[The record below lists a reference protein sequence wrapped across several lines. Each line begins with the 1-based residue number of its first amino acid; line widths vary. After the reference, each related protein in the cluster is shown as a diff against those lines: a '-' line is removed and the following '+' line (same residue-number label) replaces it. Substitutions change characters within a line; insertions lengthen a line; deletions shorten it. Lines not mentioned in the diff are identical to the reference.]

1 MVETVATAPAP
12 PIPAPP
18 VPAEVV
24 APPQPQTPE
33 ELYEALDEDT
43 RAELIDG
50 EIITMPPATI
60 RHSRTSD
67 RLLRLMSFFAEARGL
82 GEVFGTAGMHLGEQ
96 RYVPDVAFV
105 ASAHAERVQET
116 HIAGA
121 ADLVVEVLSPSTAG
135 RDWGSKM
142 RDYEQ
147 YGVPEYWLLNPVV
160 EQINVYVLDDAGK
173 YQPLA
178 PDADGRYHSQVLPG
192 FFVER
197 GWLWPGDGQTADT
210 LAALRALALL

>member
-1 MVETVATAPAP
+1 MVETVAAAPAP
-12 PIPAPP
+12 PTL
-18 VPAEVV
+18 AEAV
-24 APPQPQTPE
+24 APPRTQTPE
-33 ELYEALDEDT
+33 ELYESLDEET
-43 RAELIDG
+43 KAELIDG
-50 EIITMPPATI
+50 EIIIMPPATI
-60 RHSRTSD
+60 LHSRTSGVV
-67 RLLRLMSFFAEARGL
+67 LSLMKLFVEAQGL
-82 GEVFGTAGMHLGEQ
+82 GEVFGDAGMHLGEQ

-121 ADLVVEVLSPSTAG
+121 ADLVVEVISPSTAG

-147 YGVPEYWLLNPVV
+147 YGVQEYWLLNPVV
-160 EQINVYVLDDAGK
+160 EQISAYVLDSDGK

-178 PDADGRYHSQVLPG
+178 PDSAGRYYSQVLPG

-197 GWLWPGDGQTADT
+197 GWFWPEAGEVADT

>member
-1 MVETVATAPAP
+1 MVETVAAAPAS
-12 PIPAPP
+12 PAL
-18 VPAEVV
+18 AEAV
-24 APPQPQTPE
+24 APPQTPTPE
-33 ELYEALDEDT
+33 ELYEALDEET

-50 EIITMPPATI
+50 EIVIMPPATI

-67 RLLRLMSFFAEARGL
+67 MILTLTRLFVEAQGL
-82 GEVFGTAGMHLGEQ
+82 GEVFSNAGMHLGAQ

-105 ASAHAERVQET
+105 ASSHAERVQGT

-147 YGVPEYWLLNPVV
+147 YGVSEYWLFNPVV
-160 EQINVYVLDDAGK
+160 EQINVYVLDTDGK

-197 GWLWPGDGQTADT
+197 GWLWPATGESADT

>member
-1 MVETVATAPAP
+1 MVETVAAAPAP
-12 PIPAPP
+12 PAPME
-18 VPAEVV
+18 AV
-24 APPQPQTPE
+24 APPQTPTPE
-33 ELYEALDEDT
+33 ELYEALDEEI

-50 EIITMPPATI
+50 EIVIMPPATLP
-60 RHSRTSD
+60 HSRTSD
-67 RLLRLMSFFAEARGL
+67 RLLRLMSFFVEVRGL
-82 GEVFGTAGMHLGEQ
+82 GEVFSNAGMHLGAQ

-105 ASAHAERVQET
+105 ASAHAERVQGT
-116 HIAGA
+116 HIAGT

-160 EQINVYVLDDAGK
+160 EQINVYVLDTDGK
-173 YQPLA
+173 YQPLS
-178 PDADGRYHSQVLPG
+178 PDAAGRYHSQVLPG

-197 GWLWPGDGQTADT
+197 GWLWPAAGESADT

>member
-1 MVETVATAPAP
+1 MVETVAAAPAS
-12 PIPAPP
+12 PAL
-18 VPAEVV
+18 AEAV
-24 APPQPQTPE
+24 APPQTPTPE
-33 ELYEALDEDT
+33 ELYEALDEET

-50 EIITMPPATI
+50 EIVIMPPATI

-67 RLLRLMSFFAEARGL
+67 MILTLTRLFVEAQGL
-82 GEVFGTAGMHLGEQ
+82 GEVFSNAGMHLGAQ

-105 ASAHAERVQET
+105 ASSHAERVQGT

-147 YGVPEYWLLNPVV
+147 YGVSEYWLLNPVV
-160 EQINVYVLDDAGK
+160 EQINVYVLDTDGK
-173 YQPLA
+173 YEPLA
-178 PDADGRYHSQVLPG
+178 PDAVGRYHSQVLPG

-197 GWLWPGDGQTADT
+197 GWLWPATGESADT

>member
-1 MVETVATAPAP
+1 MVETVAAAPAS
-12 PIPAPP
+12 PAL
-18 VPAEVV
+18 AEAV
-24 APPQPQTPE
+24 APPRAQTLE
-33 ELYEALDEDT
+33 ELYESLDEET

-50 EIITMPPATI
+50 EIIIMPPATI

-67 RLLRLMSFFAEARGL
+67 MILTLTRLFVEAQGL
-82 GEVFGTAGMHLGEQ
+82 GEVFSNAGMRLGEQ

-105 ASAHAERVQET
+105 ASAHADRLQGT

-121 ADLVVEVLSPSTAG
+121 ADLVVEVISPSTAG

-147 YGVPEYWLLNPVV
+147 YGVQEYWLLNPVV
-160 EQINVYVLDDAGK
+160 EQISAFVLDSAGK

-178 PDADGRYHSQVLPG
+178 PDAAGRYHSQVLPD

-197 GWLWPGDGQTADT
+197 GWFWPGAGQTADT

>member
-1 MVETVATAPAP
+1 MVETVAAAPAP
-12 PIPAPP
+12 PA
-18 VPAEVV
+18 PAEAIV
-24 APPQPQTPE
+24 PPRAQTPE
-33 ELYEALDEDT
+33 ELYEALDEET

-50 EIITMPPATI
+50 EIVIMSPATLLHGRTQLTI
-60 RHSRTSD
+60 SQLLDVFVQSR
-67 RLLRLMSFFAEARGL
+67 AL
-82 GEVFGTAGMHLGEQ
+82 GRVFIDAGMHLGEQ

-105 ASAHAERVQET
+105 ASSHAERLQGT

-160 EQINVYVLDDAGK
+160 EQINVYVLDAAGK

-178 PDADGRYHSQVLPG
+178 PDAAGRYHSQVLPG

-197 GWLWPGDGQTADT
+197 GWLWPAAGAAADT
-210 LAALRALALL
+210 LGALRALALL

>member
-1 MVETVATAPAP
+1 MVETVTAAPAP
-12 PIPAPP
+12 PAPAD
-18 VPAEVV
+18 AV
-24 APPQPQTPE
+24 APPRTQTPE
-33 ELYEALDEDT
+33 ELYESLDEEPK
-43 RAELIDG
+43 AELIDG

-67 RLLRLMSFFAEARGL
+67 MILTLTRLFVEAQGL
-82 GEVFGTAGMHLGEQ
+82 GEVFSNAGMRLGEQ

-105 ASAHAERVQET
+105 ASAHADRMQET

-121 ADLVVEVLSPSTAG
+121 ADLVVEVISPSTAG

-147 YGVPEYWLLNPVV
+147 YGVQEYWLLNPVV
-160 EQINVYVLDDAGK
+160 EQINAYVLDSAGK

-178 PDADGRYHSQVLPG
+178 PDAAGRYHSQVLPG

-197 GWLWPGDGQTADT
+197 GWFWPGTGAAADT